1 MHARRLCG
9 FKAKLRAD
17 MERVPCK
24 IAKVYQVFPYNLMS
38 DYAGNSKQPF
48 WHMSMIRD
56 PVDRVSPFPSPSWLL
71 VFFVFVVF
79 FFFHD
84 AKSCFFCFRVVS

>member
-1 MHARRLCG
+1 
-9 FKAKLRAD
+9 

-38 DYAGNSKQPF
+38 DYVGNSKQPF

-56 PVDRVSPFPSPSWLL
+56 PVDRVSEPLL
-71 VFFVFVVF
+71 CAAFVAFLFFTTHGFVLF
-79 FFFHD
+79 
-84 AKSCFFCFRVVS
+84 SYL